1 MSRRGPLG
9 PLLYLFGPLP
19 NPDGPLP
26 CLGEMKRP
34 RLFPCGEGGP
44 LGPLPNPDGPLPYM
58 FQGLLV
64 GIKRLPPYPCGP
76 ARPLLGGGIAGL
88 FGKYQFGL
96 GGGP

>member
-19 NPDGPLP
+19 NPDGLLP

-34 RLFPCGEGGP
+34 RLFPCGGGGPFGLLTYP
-44 LGPLPNPDGPLPYM
+44 LGPLPCM

-64 GIKRLPPYPCGP
+64 GTKRPPPYPCG
-76 ARPLLGGGIAGL
+76 LAGSL
-88 FGKYQFGL
+88 HGDGVASQ
-96 GGGP
+96 